1 MAFKMTPMTNM
12 GFESKP
18 SAEIKR
24 RLSNPNNDR
33 LIQVAPTTPMY
44 AGFSAN
50 IHHDHSVELCI
61 AIHDGDYTI
70 DYSVQRIAFNE
81 APNKNN
87 AGQPIEE
94 HVLKQLRHLG
104 KEHLFKFVAGGV
116 TEALHHIAPNL
127 CTKLWLEL
135 DMVPMTFKVRTTA
148 KERLVTPA
156 HTPVPTAGAE
166 AEAGAEHSTHLKPG
180 NKLRPV
186 DEQADSAVRKLVMY
200 FGPSHNPRLSIGYRN
215 QVEVD
220 ANGKIHII
228 DGLEPY
234 RKTCREGTWNSLLKY
249 SNDLKSRHVKIG
261 FFSSTPQGGGVALMR
276 HALIRLCRILGVDAT
291 WYVPKPSPAVFRHT
305 KNNHNILQGVAD
317 PSLRPTKQAT
327 DQFTEWIEYNA
338 ERYWLSEGGPL
349 AEGGVDVAFIDDP
362 QMPGLIPLIK
372 KHRPT
377 LPVVYRS
384 HIEIRSDL
392 VHKEGS
398 PQAEVW
404 KYLWDRIQLADL
416 FISHP
421 VAKFVPSDVPLPI
434 LGLLPATTDWL
445 DGLSKPMVTW
455 DLSYYMRVFKTHCND
470 IKMAKLLWPARGYIC
485 QIARF
490 DPAKG
495 IPDVIDSFVKL
506 RRRLDDV
513 LPASKAPQLLIAG
526 HGAIDDPDASIIY
539 DQTMAL
545 LEREEY
551 APYASDVVVMR
562 IGPSDQMLNAL
573 LTNAKIVLQLSLR
586 EGFEVKVS
594 EALHH
599 GKPTIATRAG
609 GIPLQII
616 DGKSGYL
623 VDVHDTTA
631 VANHLY
637 NLWTDKALFDRMSA
651 QAAINVSDEVGTCGN
666 AASWLYLASKL
677 SQGEKLQPHGKWIND
692 MMREDAGE
700 PYREGEPR
708 LKRDGINIQG

>member
-1 MAFKMTPMTNM
+1 LNK
-12 GFESKP
+12 
-18 SAEIKR
+18 
-24 RLSNPNNDR
+24 
-33 LIQVAPTTPMY
+33 Y
-44 AGFSAN
+44 AT
-50 IHHDHSVELCI
+50 D
-61 AIHDGDYTI
+61 
-70 DYSVQRIAFNE
+70 
-81 APNKNN
+81 
-87 AGQPIEE
+87 
-94 HVLKQLRHLG
+94 LR
-104 KEHLFKFVAGGV
+104 
-116 TEALHHIAPNL
+116 
-127 CTKLWLEL
+127 
-135 DMVPMTFKVRTTA
+135 
-148 KERLVTPA
+148 ER
-156 HTPVPTAGAE
+156 
-166 AEAGAEHSTHLKPG
+166 
-180 NKLRPV
+180 
-186 DEQADSAVRKLVMY
+186 Q
-200 FGPSHNPRLSIGYRN
+200 
-215 QVEVD
+215 
-220 ANGKIHII
+220 
-228 DGLEPY
+228 
-234 RKTCREGTWNSLLKY
+234 
-249 SNDLKSRHVKIG
+249 VKIG

-276 HALIRLCRILGVDAT
+276 HALIRLLRLLGVDCT

-317 PSLRPTKQAT
+317 PNLRATKQAT

-349 AEGGVDVAFIDDP
+349 AKGGVDVAFIDDP

-372 KHRPT
+372 KARPD

-392 VHKEGS
+392 VHQVGS

-404 KYLWDRIQLADL
+404 GYLWDRIKLADM

-421 VAKFVPSDVPLPI
+421 VAKFVPSDVPI
-434 LGLLPATTDWL
+434 ETLGLLPATTDWL
-445 DGLSKPMVTW
+445 DGLSKPMATW
-455 DLSYYMRVFKTHCND
+455 DLTYYMRVFKTQCND
-470 IKMAKLLWPARGYIC
+470 IRMNKLLWPARGYIC

-513 LPASKAPQLLIAG
+513 LPASKTPQLLIAG

-545 LEREEY
+545 LEKEEY

-631 VANHLY
+631 VAGHLY
-637 NLWTDKALFDRMSA
+637 DLWTDKALFDRMSA
-651 QAAINVSDEVGTCGN
+651 SAAVSVSDEVGTCGN

-677 SQGEKLQPHGKWIND
+677 SKGEKLKPNGKWIND

-708 LKRDGINIQG
+708 LKRATINIQG

>member
-1 MAFKMTPMTNM
+1 MAAAFKMTPMTAA

-24 RLSNPNNDR
+24 RLSNPNIDP
-33 LIQVAPTTPMY
+33 LIQMSPVTPMY
-44 AGFSAN
+44 AGFACN
-50 IHHDHSVELCI
+50 IDEATKTIEIGI
-61 AIHDGDYTI
+61 AVHDGDYSI
-70 DYSVQRIAFNE
+70 DYSIQKIQYNDSPLSSGALIVDHITR
-81 APNKNN
+81 
-87 AGQPIEE
+87 
-94 HVLKQLRHLG
+94 QLRHIS
-104 KEHLFKFVAGGV
+104 KEHLFKFVGGGV
-116 TEALHHIAPNL
+116 TESLHELAPAL
-127 CTKLWLEL
+127 CTRIWLDL
-135 DMVPMTFKVRTTA
+135 DMVPMVFKVRNTA
-148 KERLVTPA
+148 
-156 HTPVPTAGAE
+156 
-166 AEAGAEHSTHLKPG
+166 
-180 NKLRPV
+180 RPV
-186 DEQADSAVRKLVMY
+186 KPSAANEAPKPRPIDEQADSAVRKLVMY

-220 ANGKIHII
+220 ANGITHII
-228 DGLEPY
+228 DGVEEY
-234 RKTCREGTWNSLLKY
+234 RNTCREGTWNALNKY
-249 SNDLKSRHVKIG
+249 ADDLRERGIKIG

-276 HALIRLCRILGVDAT
+276 HALIRLCRILGVNAT

-317 PSLRPTKQAT
+317 PNLRPTKEAT
-327 DQFTEWIEYNA
+327 DQFTEWMVYNA

-349 AEGGVDVAFIDDP
+349 AEGGIDVAFIDDP
-362 QMPGLIPLIK
+362 QMPTLIPLIK
-372 KHRPT
+372 KHRPN
-377 LPVVYRS
+377 LPIVYRS

-392 VHKEGS
+392 VHVAGS

-404 KYLWDRIQLADL
+404 DYLWERIKLADL

-421 VAKFVPSDVPLPI
+421 VAKFVPSDVPIETLA
-434 LGLLPATTDWL
+434 LLPAATDWL
-445 DGLSKPMVTW
+445 DGLSKPMRPW
-455 DLSYYMRVFKTHCND
+455 DLNYYMRVFKSQCSD
-470 IKMAKLLWPARGYIC
+470 IRMNKLLWPARGYIC
-485 QIARF
+485 QVARF

-495 IPDVIDSFVKL
+495 IPDVIDSFCKL
-506 RRRLDDV
+506 RRRLDDI
-513 LPASKAPQLLIAG
+513 LPASKTPQLLVCG

-545 LEREEY
+545 LEKEEY
-551 APYASDVVVMR
+551 APYASDIVVMR
-562 IGPSDQMLNAL
+562 IPPSDQLLNAL
-573 LTNAKIVLQLSLR
+573 LTNSKIVLQLSLR

-594 EALHH
+594 ESLHH

-616 DGKSGYL
+616 DGKSGFL

-637 NLWTDKALFDRMSA
+637 NLWTDKALYDRISA
-651 QAAINVSDEVGTCGN
+651 QAAVNVSDEVGTCGN

-677 SQGEKLQPHGKWIND
+677 SKGEKLKPNGRWIND

-708 LKRDGINIQG
+708 LKRDNINIQG